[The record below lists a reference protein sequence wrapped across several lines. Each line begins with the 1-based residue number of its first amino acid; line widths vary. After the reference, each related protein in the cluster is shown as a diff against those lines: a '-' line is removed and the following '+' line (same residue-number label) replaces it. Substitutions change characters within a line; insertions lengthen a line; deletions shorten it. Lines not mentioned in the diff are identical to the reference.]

1 MKGIILAGGL
11 GTRLYPLTKITTKQ
25 LLPVYDKPM
34 IYYSLSTLMLSGIK
48 DVLIITRPEHKRL
61 FQTLFGDGS
70 KLGISITYEVQEHA
84 NGIAECFIIGEEFIG
99 DDDVCLILGDNI
111 FYGNELIDLLQDGVK
126 ETVENKNAVI
136 FGYYVSDPEKY
147 GIVEYDSNKNVLSVE
162 EKPVNP
168 RSNCA
173 AVGLYYYNNDVI
185 QLAKTIKPSQRGEL
199 EITSINEEYLK
210 QNRLKLQIM
219 GRGYAWFDA
228 GSHDSLLD
236 ASHFVQT
243 VENRQGLKIACV
255 EEIAYRMGY
264 IDQDQLVDLA
274 VDLGKTKYSDYLFKL
289 AKGELIE

>member
-48 DVLIITRPEHKRL
+48 DVLIITRPEHKSL

>member
-48 DVLIITRPEHKRL
+48 DVLIITRPEHKSL

-70 KLGISITYEVQEHA
+70 KLGISVSYEVQEHA

-162 EKPVNP
+162 EKPANP

-264 IDQDQLVDLA
+264 IDRDQLVDLA

>member
-11 GTRLYPLTKITTKQ
+11 GTRLYPLTRITTKQ

-34 IYYSLSTLMLSGIK
+34 IYYSLSTLMLAGIREI
-48 DVLIITRPEHKRL
+48 LIITAPQHKSL
-61 FQTLFGDGS
+61 FQSLFGDGKS
-70 KLGISITYEVQEHA
+70 FGLDISYATQKRPK
-84 NGIAECFIIGEEFIG
+84 GIAESFIIGEDFIG

-111 FYGNELIDLLQDGVK
+111 FYGNELIPFLKGAAA
-126 ETVENKNAVI
+126 ETKKNNNAVI
-136 FGYYVSDPEKY
+136 VGYYVNDPKKY
-147 GIVEYDSNKNVLSVE
+147 GIVEYDSHKNVLSVE
-162 EKPVNP
+162 EKPEKP
-168 RSNCA
+168 KSNCA
-173 AVGLYYYNNDVI
+173 AVGLYFYNNDVVDI
-185 QLAKTIKPSQRGEL
+185 AKTITPSKRGEL
-199 EITSINEEYLK
+199 EITTVNEEYLK
-210 QNRLKLQIM
+210 RNRLKLQVM

-243 VENRQGLKIACV
+243 VENRQGLKIACI

-264 IDQDQLVDLA
+264 INQEQLIELA

>member
-34 IYYSLSTLMLSGIK
+34 IYYSLSTLMLSGIR
-48 DVLIITRPEHKRL
+48 DVLIISRPEHKSL
-61 FQTLFGDGS
+61 FQNLFKDGS
-70 KLGISITYEVQEHA
+70 HLGLNISYEIQPDA

-99 DDDVCLILGDNI
+99 EDDVCLILGDNI
-111 FYGNELIDLLQDGVK
+111 FYGNELIDLLQDAVA
-126 ETVENKNAVI
+126 ETTEHNNAVI

-147 GIVEYDSNKNVLSVE
+147 GIVEYDEDKNVLSIE
-162 EKPVNP
+162 EKPENP

-173 AVGLYYYNNDVI
+173 AVGLYYYNNDVVEI
-185 QLAKTIKPSQRGEL
+185 AKSIKPSERGEL
-199 EITSINEEYLK
+199 EITTINEEYLK
-210 QNRLKLQIM
+210 KNRLKLEIM

-236 ASHFVQT
+236 ASQFVQT
-243 VENRQGLKIACV
+243 VESRQGLKIACV

-264 IDQDQLVDLA
+264 ISQMELIELTIN
-274 VDLGKTKYSDYLFKL
+274 LGKTNYSDYLFRL

>member
-147 GIVEYDSNKNVLSVE
+147 GIVEYDNNKNVLSVE

>member
-34 IYYSLSTLMLSGIK
+34 IYYSLSTLMLAGIREL
-48 DVLIITRPEHKRL
+48 LIISAPQHKSL
-61 FQTLFGDGS
+61 FQSLFGDGKS
-70 KLGISITYEVQEHA
+70 FGLEISYATQKRPK
-84 NGIAECFIIGEEFIG
+84 GIAESFIIGEDFIG

-111 FYGNELIDLLQDGVK
+111 FYGNELIPFLKGAANETK
-126 ETVENKNAVI
+126 ENNNAVI
-136 FGYYVSDPEKY
+136 VGYYVNDPEKY
-147 GIVEYDSNKNVLSVE
+147 GIVEYDSQKNVISVE
-162 EKPVNP
+162 EKPEDP
-168 RSNCA
+168 KSNCA
-173 AVGLYYYNNDVI
+173 AVGLYFYNNDVVEI
-185 QLAKTIKPSQRGEL
+185 AKTITPSKRGEL
-199 EITSINEEYLK
+199 EITTVNEEYLK
-210 QNRLKLQIM
+210 RNRLKLQVM

-243 VENRQGLKIACV
+243 VENRQGLKIACI

-264 IDQDQLVDLA
+264 INQEQLIELA